1 LAPKKA
7 ALKNWEQLKDQKICA
22 IEGAWYNKT
31 VAEKY
36 GAQIVAFKGQTETE
50 TALLQGNCVGW
61 LFDDTAFLE
70 ILAEAKLAAFEMP
83 LETILIQPWGIAV
96 KLDERDGPWG
106 QFMSQTVMDWHRSGK
121 LIALETK
128 WHISAAGHKL
138 ALALSVRAAC

>member
-1 LAPKKA
+1 MDSA
-7 ALKNWEQLKDQKICA
+7 ARAVE
-22 IEGAWYNKT
+22 
-31 VAEKY
+31 
-36 GAQIVAFKGQTETE
+36 GQTETE
-50 TALLQGNCVGW
+50 TGLLQGNCVGW

-96 KLDERDGPWG
+96 NLDERDGPWG

>member
-36 GAQIVAFKGQTETE
+36 GAQIVAFKGQTETG
-50 TALLQGNCVGW
+50 LLQGNCVGW

-83 LETILIQPWGIAV
+83 LETILIGPWGTAI
-96 KLDERDGPWG
+96 KLDERDGPWE
-106 QFMSQTVMDWHRSGK
+106 QFMSQTVTDWHRSGK

-128 WHISAAGHKL
+128 WHIPLRVINWRLRSQ
-138 ALALSVRAAC
+138 